1 MEKKNKAKVII
12 ASDKSQEQLVGG
24 IIIEKT
30 YDDMQITIAVTF
42 NEIFENMSVE
52 DKLKLIERLQI
63 EIMISTDNN

>member
-1 MEKKNKAKVII
+1 MENKNKAKVII

-30 YDDMQITIAVTF
+30 YDDAQITIAVTF

-63 EIMISTDNN
+63 EIMLSTDNN

>member
-30 YDDMQITIAVTF
+30 YDDTQITIAVTF

-63 EIMISTDNN
+63 EIMLSTDNN

>member
-1 MEKKNKAKVII
+1 MENENKAKVTI
-12 ASDKSQEQLVGG
+12 ASDKSREQLVGG
-24 IIIEKT
+24 IIIEKSCDGMT
-30 YDDMQITIAVTF
+30 VTLAVTF